1 MKREFKKSFSLIDT
15 LVGVFL
21 LILIFVGIYG
31 GYRLMLKT
39 LNQARIRTVA
49 TYLCTEKIEEFRNLS
64 YEEIG
69 TEGGYPSGDIP
80 QTENETSN
88 GISFTIKNEV
98 DYVADE
104 TDGLTSPD
112 DDCPNDYKRVTV
124 TVFWGEKDSQ
134 KVSLSTIVSPENEVQ
149 ECEETGG
156 ILWVNVFD
164 AAGQLLDGASV
175 EVRDINS
182 VLEKECTT
190 SSTERCYIILPPS
203 GDNSENY
210 KITVSKSGY
219 SSEETF
225 KMGDTYNSQTI
236 VTPQKSNAT
245 IFENEVTK
253 ESFSIDKLSSLS
265 IKIMSSRGKEE
276 FLDDFSDASKI
287 SDYFRVDISEGEVTL
302 LQTGGNY
309 SDSGYLI
316 SETISSFSL
325 YSWGE
330 FSFLDSRPENTN
342 ITYQILYENNGN
354 WEPIPDT
361 DLPGNESGFTQSPV
375 DLSSLD
381 TSQYPQIRLK
391 GTLSTSD
398 VSITPS
404 LSEWKLSY
412 YTKEPHPIGNV
423 SFHIRGDKIVGKD
436 ANDTPIYKYEK
447 DLTSDDTGNV
457 IISSLE
463 WDNYYFSEN
472 DATGMNLVEVF
483 PPQPVS
489 LSPDAT
495 QSVTLYF
502 ESENSLLVTVKD
514 SDTST
519 PILDASVRLYKGDYD
534 KTYRTDSNGQVYFAP
549 LNNDT
554 YNLEVATEGYENYS
568 GQISVLGETNQEI
581 NLTLSPQ

>member
-1 MKREFKKSFSLIDT
+1 MKKEFKKSFTLVDT
-15 LVGVFL
+15 LIGVFL

-64 YEEIG
+64 YEKIG

-80 QTENETSN
+80 QTETKVSN
-88 GISFTIKNEV
+88 GVTFTIRNKV

-104 TDGLTSPD
+104 ADGLTSPD
-112 DDCPNDYKRVTV
+112 DNCPNDYKKVTV
-124 TVFWGEKDSQ
+124 TVSWGEKASQ

-164 AAGQLLDGASV
+164 ASGQLLDGVSINIK
-175 EVRDINS
+175 DINS
-182 VLEKECTT
+182 ALEKECTT

-225 KMGDTYNSQTI
+225 KIGDTYNSQTI
-236 VTPQKSNAT
+236 VTPQKPNAT

-265 IKIMSSRGKEE
+265 IKTMSSRGKEE

-287 SDYFRVDISEGEVTL
+287 SDYSQVDISGEEVTL
-302 LQTGGNY
+302 SKTGGNY
-309 SDSGYLI
+309 YDSGYLV
-316 SETISSFSL
+316 SETISPLSL

-361 DLPGNESGFTQSPV
+361 DLPENEEGFTQSPV

-381 TSQYPQIRLK
+381 TSQYSQIRLK

-398 VSITPS
+398 VSVTPS

-412 YTKEPHPIGNV
+412 YTKEPHSIGNT

-436 ANDTPIYKYEK
+436 ANDDPIYKYEK
-447 DLTSDDTGNV
+447 DLVSDDAGN
-457 IISSLE
+457 ITISSLE

-472 DATGMNLVEVF
+472 GATGMNLVEVS
-483 PPQPVS
+483 PSQPVS
-489 LSPDAT
+489 LSPDTT

-502 ESENSLLVTVKD
+502 ESQNSLLVTVKD
-514 SDTST
+514 SDTLD
-519 PILDASVRLYKGDYD
+519 PILDASVRLYNGDYD
-534 KTYRTDSNGQVYFAP
+534 RTYRTDSKGQAYFAP
-549 LNNDT
+549 LDNDT
-554 YNLEVATEGYENYS
+554 YNLEVTAEGYESYS
-568 GQISVLGETNQEI
+568 GQISVLGETTQEI